1 MILSLN
7 IKNFAIIEDISINFK
22 DGMNILLG
30 ETGAGKSIIIDAIS
44 LLMGSRSDF
53 DKIRNGETKAIVEGT
68 FVINNQNTKE
78 LINDKYSLI
87 EDDNILVV
95 SRTLENAKSIC
106 RVNYRVMPQ
115 SALKEIMEHI
125 IDVHSQ
131 HKNNSFFD
139 DKQQIDFIDLYLK
152 KNKQDEYCSIYN
164 KYSTLYSNY
173 QKELRHLEDLKEKQK
188 SFDDVDYLLFQIQEI
203 EKHNLKENEIEEI
216 EDELIRLNSF
226 EKTYNFY
233 KNFEENYQNA
243 SQYLYQAKKDLS
255 HISDDIFEKETSKF
269 DELYYELE
277 DTVDN
282 IKSIFSSLENSRDR
296 IDYLTSRKLE
306 LAPLRRKYGRST
318 EEILSAYNQ
327 MKEDYDLVNNFD
339 DVINK
344 QEKFID
350 SILKDLLKVA
360 SELTSFRR
368 AAGEELEI
376 KMNSEFK
383 SLSLDNALFKVNID
397 QINPN
402 NKGCDNVKFLFQANL
417 GSKFLSLGQSAS
429 LGETSRINLAYK
441 LVFNKLNPVETII
454 FDEIDTG
461 ISSKVAVLVARKIK
475 ELSSTTQ
482 SIIISHL
489 PQMVAAGDNAL
500 YVSKKNEN
508 NVTKTVIKELDE
520 QQIVEEISKMISGDE
535 LNNNSYQAAK
545 DLIQN
550 MRK

>member
-44 LLMGSRSDF
+44 ILMGSRSDF

-78 LINDKYSLI
+78 LINDKYSLN

>member
-68 FVINNQNTKE
+68 FVINNQNTKD

-173 QKELRHLEDLKEKQK
+173 QKELKHLEDLIEKQK
-188 SFDDVDYLLFQIQEI
+188 RFDDVDYLLFQILEI
-203 EKHNLKENEIEEI
+203 EKHNLKENEIEDI

-233 KNFEENYQNA
+233 RNFEENYQNA

-255 HISDDIFEKETSKF
+255 HISDDIFEKETSRF

-282 IKSIFSSLENSRDR
+282 IKSIFSSLENSRER

-327 MKEDYDLVNNFD
+327 MKENYDLVNNFG

-344 QEKFID
+344 QEKLID
-350 SILKDLLKVA
+350 SILKDLLKVG

-368 AAGEELEI
+368 AAGDELEI

-397 QINPN
+397 EINPN

-475 ELSSTTQ
+475 ELSTTTQ

>member
-173 QKELRHLEDLKEKQK
+173 QKELKHLEDLIEKQK
-188 SFDDVDYLLFQIQEI
+188 RFDDVDYLLFQILEI

-233 KNFEENYQNA
+233 RNFEENYQNA

-255 HISDDIFEKETSKF
+255 HISDDIFEKETSRF

-282 IKSIFSSLENSRDR
+282 IKSIFSSLENSRER

-327 MKEDYDLVNNFD
+327 MKENYDLVNNFG

-344 QEKFID
+344 QEKLID
-350 SILKDLLKVA
+350 SILKDLLKVG

-368 AAGEELEI
+368 AAGDELEI

-397 QINPN
+397 EINPN

-475 ELSSTTQ
+475 ELSTTTQ